1 LTWINFTGGVIL
13 DCDYKVSLRKNDR
26 QVTRNDYVFVLNGE
40 DLLFV
45 EQFFLFE
52 MWVGMLRIKVFSS
65 FGSLAR
71 D

>member
-1 LTWINFTGGVIL
+1 
-13 DCDYKVSLRKNDR
+13 
-26 QVTRNDYVFVLNGE
+26 VTRNDYVFVLNGE

-65 FGSLAR
+65 FESLAR